1 MKEIT
6 PSELKSMIDN
16 NEEFQLIDVRDQYEI
31 DLCNIGGTN
40 INFYDILDRKMEID
54 KNKKVII

>member
-31 DLCNIGGTN
+31 DLCNIGFECASN
-40 INFYDILDRKMEID
+40 
-54 KNKKVII
+54 

>member
-31 DLCNIGGTN
+31 DLCNIGEL
-40 INFYDILDRKMEID
+40 ILISMIFLIEKWKLIKIKR
-54 KNKKVII
+54 

>member
-40 INFYDILDRKMEID
+40 INFYDIIKLEIGH
-54 KNKKVII
+54 